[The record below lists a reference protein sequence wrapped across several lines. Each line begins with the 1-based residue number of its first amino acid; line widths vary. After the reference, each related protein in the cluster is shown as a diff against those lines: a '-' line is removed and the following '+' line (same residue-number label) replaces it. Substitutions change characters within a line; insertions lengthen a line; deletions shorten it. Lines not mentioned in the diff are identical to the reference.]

1 MSGRIASIEAWPVNV
16 PLNDPYLFAIG
27 TYRGLSHTV
36 VRITTDD
43 GLTGLGEAFMWRDAA
58 IINELAPTLIGRK
71 CEELR
76 ASLGVVDGASEG
88 SRRVLNAYAQSDG
101 VTTERAWAAIEIA
114 LWDIAGKAGGKSIA
128 ELLGGVTRTEI
139 PVTEY
144 FACRVNRE
152 RTPEEIAM
160 FCAQMIAD
168 HGSTHFEGKVATMPP
183 DEEMRMLRL
192 VRDAIGPDRELRVDA
207 NLGWRPETAIS
218 LLPILHELNITGIEE
233 PCGTWADAALLRAH
247 TSIPF
252 SSHEPDFDTAAQ
264 LGVPNTLVLSVLS
277 CGGIAR
283 TVQTIRR
290 CQEAG
295 LGFWFYSGE
304 LGIATAACLQVAA
317 AIPYVGRSQS
327 LLRMQSDDVIAD
339 GTPVPN
345 GGFVALPNGPGLG
358 VELDETS
365 LARCTQRFADEGE
378 YVIYDAPPLPRY

>member
-16 PLNDPYLFAIG
+16 PLDDPYLFAIG

-58 IINELAPTLIGRK
+58 IIKELAPTLIGRN

-76 ASLGVVDGASEG
+76 ADLGVVDGSQ
-88 SRRVLNAYAQSDG
+88 RLLNAYAQSEG
-101 VTTERAWAAIEIA
+101 VTTERAFAAIEIA
-114 LWDIAGKAGGKSIA
+114 LWDIAGKAAGKSIA
-128 ELLGGVTRTEI
+128 ELLGGITRTEI

-144 FACRVNRE
+144 FAYRVHRE

-160 FCAQMIAD
+160 FCAQMVAE
-168 HGSTHFEGKVATMPP
+168 HGSTHFEGKVATMSP
-183 DEEMRMLRL
+183 DEEMRMLHL
-192 VRDAIGPDRELRVDA
+192 VRDAIGPDRELRLDA

-218 LLPILHELNITGIEE
+218 LLPVLHDLDIAGIEE
-233 PCGTWADAALLRAH
+233 PCGTWAEAAILRAH
-247 TSIPF
+247 TNIPF
-252 SSHEPDFDTAAQ
+252 SAHEPDFGTAAQ

-283 TVQTIRR
+283 TVQTIRQ

-317 AIPYVGRSQS
+317 ALPFVGRGQS
-327 LLRMQSDDVIAD
+327 LLRMQSDDVIVG
-339 GTPVPN
+339 GTPIPK
-345 GGFVALPNGPGLG
+345 GGFVALPDGAGLG

-365 LARCTQRFADEGE
+365 LVRCTQRFADDGE
-378 YVIYDAPPLPRY
+378 YLIYDAPPLPRY

>member
-16 PLNDPYLFAIG
+16 PLDDPYLFAIG

-36 VRITTDD
+36 VRVMTDD

-58 IINELAPTLIGRK
+58 IINELAPTLIGRD
-71 CEELR
+71 CEDLR
-76 ASLGVVDGASEG
+76 ASLGVGE
-88 SRRVLNAYAQSDG
+88 RVLNAYAQTEG

-114 LWDIAGKAGGKSIA
+114 LWDIAGKAAGKPIA
-128 ELLGGVTRTEI
+128 ELLGGVMRTEI
-139 PVTEY
+139 PATEY
-144 FACRVNRE
+144 FAYRVNRE

-160 FCAQMIAD
+160 FCAQMISE

-183 DEEMRMLRL
+183 GEEMRMLRL
-192 VRDAIGPDRELRVDA
+192 VRDAIGPDRELRIDA

-218 LLPILHELNITGIEE
+218 LLPVLHELKITGIEE
-233 PCGTWADAALLRAH
+233 PCGTWAEAALLRAH
-247 TSIPF
+247 TNIPF
-252 SSHEPDFDTAAQ
+252 SAHEPDFEIAAQ

-317 AIPYVGRSQS
+317 AMPYVGRGQS
-327 LLRMQSDDVIAD
+327 LLRMQADDVITG
-339 GTPVPN
+339 GTPIPK
-345 GGFVALPNGPGLG
+345 GGYVALPSGPGLG